1 MPAMAQKATSTIG
14 FLQAAAPHVRAAEA
28 HGCCCA
34 PFAAEQ
40 SPPAEQPARGS
51 PAANSCGGFKAN
63 TSQSS
68 DFVVLTRPLLTRGG
82 GGGGGGE
89 Q

>member
-1 MPAMAQKATSTIG
+1 MPVMAQKATSTIG
-14 FLQAAAPHVRAAEA
+14 FLQAAAPHVRAAEV

-34 PFAAEQ
+34 PIAAEQ
-40 SPPAEQPARGS
+40 PPPAEQPARGS

-63 TSQSS
+63 TRLCGAHKAAVNS
-68 DFVVLTRPLLTRGG
+68 GG
-82 GGGGGGE
+82 GGVGGVE